1 MDGLKKPITESLRL
15 RLYVWLSVAI
25 LAVALTGGV
34 FAFLSAFK
42 EAHELQDDM
51 LRQVASFFEQ
61 QNLNLPQA
69 HSVEK
74 TVVSDPESRV
84 FVQSL
89 ISTASSNSI
98 KHVNTPV
105 LRSNLS
111 DGLQTI
117 TSGDQTYRVF
127 VKTLSAG
134 QRLAVFQETDVRDEI
149 ARDSALRTLL
159 PFLLLIPILMFI
171 VADIV
176 RKIFKPVAALAAEI
190 DQRSEQEMHPI
201 SLESLPTEIRPF
213 IEAINRLLIRVKQ
226 SINVQK
232 RFVADAAHELRSP
245 LTAISLQAERLA
257 QTEMSIEAQQR
268 LNTLRQGIER
278 GRTLLDQLLALAR
291 AQASTNSAT
300 ITVSVNQIFRRV
312 VEDLLPLAELKNI
325 DLGVVSDLDAQ
336 VLINE
341 IDLITL
347 VKNLVDNAIRY
358 TPANGK
364 IDLSVSSRDGKTV
377 LVVED
382 NGHGIAEEERERV
395 FDPFYR
401 ILGNNENGSGLG
413 LSIVET
419 IAMRAGVDVRLGF
432 TCKQSKSG
440 LRVEVIFCL

>member
-1 MDGLKKPITESLRL
+1 MDGLKKPITESLRF

-42 EAHELQDDM
+42 EAHELQDDV

-61 QNLNLPQA
+61 QNLSALQINDI
-69 HSVEK
+69 EK
-74 TVVSDPESRV
+74 QVVHDPESRV

-89 ISTASSNSI
+89 TSTASNEAI
-98 KHVNTPV
+98 KHSNTPV
-105 LRSNLS
+105 LQPNLS

-117 TSGDQTYRVF
+117 TSGDQTYRVL
-127 VKTLSAG
+127 VKSISDG
-134 QRLAVFQETDVRDEI
+134 HRLAVFQETDVRDEI

-159 PFLLLIPILMFI
+159 PFLLLIPILIFI

-176 RKIFKPVAALAAEI
+176 RKIFKPVVDVAAEI

-201 SLESLPTEIRPF
+201 APESLPIEIRPF
-213 IEAINRLLIRVKQ
+213 IEAINRLLIRVEQ

-257 QTEMSIEAQQR
+257 QTEISIEAQQR

-291 AQASTNSAT
+291 AQSSTNSPT

-325 DLGVVSDLDAQ
+325 DLGVVSDKDAQ
-336 VLINE
+336 ILINE

-364 IDLSVSSRDGKTV
+364 IDLSVSNRDGKTM

-382 NGHGIAEEERERV
+382 NGQGIAEKERERV

-401 ILGNNENGSGLG
+401 ILGNDENGSGLG
-413 LSIVET
+413 LSIVKT
-419 IAMRAGVDVRLGF
+419 IALRAGAEINLGYANEE
-432 TCKQSKSG
+432 TKSG
-440 LRVEVIFCL
+440 LRVEVVFYV